1 MAGADAARLVRQRR
15 RGVMKEGSRG
25 SGLSVAVRYV
35 CARRQDRGECQ
46 DKRGKEIRGRKDTGK
61 SRGHWQRFACL
72 LSTCPRF
79 SFFNATPLS
88 SLRRVPVIFCRRSCC
103 VQHNTP
109 SYVEKLP
116 ADTLMLMLMQTPVPI
131 HPTHR
136 QRTNSSKP
144 PSCRR
149 LSRIYLCQAKGLLV
163 LPLRLRPRFPSTT
176 RRPSR
181 ACGRC
186 KGP

>member
-15 RGVMKEGSRG
+15 RVMKEGSRD
-25 SGLSVAVRYV
+25 SGLSVAVRCV

-61 SRGHWQRFACL
+61 RRGHWQRFACL

-88 SLRRVPVIFCRRSCC
+88 SLRRVHVIFCRLSCC

-109 SYVEKLP
+109 SYIEKLP
-116 ADTLMLMLMQTPVPI
+116 ADTLMLMLMRPPVQAENKLKQGTIMPPPLPHLPLPGQGI
-131 HPTHR
+131 AC
-136 QRTNSSKP
+136 P
-144 PSCRR
+144 PS
-149 LSRIYLCQAKGLLV
+149 
-163 LPLRLRPRFPSTT
+163 PPP
-176 RRPSR
+176 P
-181 ACGRC
+181 
-186 KGP
+186 PPP